1 MRTSIYSPAGTAWI
15 DLVNVKVPVE
25 NLIGEENKGF
35 KILMGSTYIAALI
48 TDSKNLQLMNIRF
61 QQ

>member
-1 MRTSIYSPAGTAWI
+1 MLTGTAWI

-25 NLIGEENKGF
+25 NLIGQENKGF
-35 KILMGSTYIAALI
+35 KILMGSPYIPSTI
-48 TDSKNLQLMNIRF
+48 TNSKNLQLMSIRF

>member
-1 MRTSIYSPAGTAWI
+1 MRATIYSPAGTALI

-35 KILMGSTYIAALI
+35 KILMGSSFTRASIANP
-48 TDSKNLQLMNIRF
+48 KNL
-61 QQ
+61 

>member
-1 MRTSIYSPAGTAWI
+1 MFIYSLAGTAWI

-25 NLIGEENKGF
+25 NLIGQENKGF
-35 KILMGSTYIAALI
+35 KILMGSTYIAAPI
-48 TDSKNLQLMNIRF
+48 TKSKNLQLMNIRF

>member
-1 MRTSIYSPAGTAWI
+1 MFVHSLAGTAWI

-35 KILMGSTYIAALI
+35 KILMGSTYIAAPI
-48 TDSKNLQLMNIRF
+48 TNPKNLQLMNIRF

>member
-1 MRTSIYSPAGTAWI
+1 MRTTIYSPAGTAWI

-35 KILMGSTYIAALI
+35 KIFMGSTFTPASIAN
-48 TDSKNLQLMNIRF
+48 SKNL
-61 QQ
+61 